1 MIDFPTDDNSRSI
14 EVESLL
20 ERIRD
25 GLVAEEELLAIAV
38 SPNSV
43 KAWLQD
49 NQSLGDD
56 EFDALGDRY
65 TLWLSE
71 TRERQERSQSVGSF
85 WSWVRLEVLRGVDNQ
100 RKKDARSLDDKR
112 KRDPQGPDARRN
124 DKPDEERIIR
134 KQTEDDS
141 NQPKDSRA
149 VLRSGLKDLEPL
161 LDFEPEGG
169 TYEDAFLLLRK
180 TLFRIRLWRIRSHP
194 NPRKNHFGDVW
205 LARLVFGSNQD
216 PDELT
221 KNTRKINGWLK
232 PYKAVFK
239 RAIDRR
245 MIQDSL
251 KDDCEAE
258 DQETGNDGRG
268 ENPSK

>member
-1 MIDFPTDDNSRSI
+1 VVEIMSDFPTGAESESQ

-20 ERIRD
+20 ERIRE
-25 GLVAEEELLAIAV
+25 GLVAEEKLLAIAG
-38 SPNSV
+38 SPNSI
-43 KAWLQD
+43 KAWLRG
-49 NQSLGDD
+49 NHSLGDD
-56 EFDALGDRY
+56 ELDALGDRY
-65 TLWLSE
+65 TLWLSDA
-71 TRERQERSQSVGSF
+71 RKRLERFQSAGSF
-85 WSWVRLEVLRGVDNQ
+85 WSWVREEVLRGVDNQ
-100 RKKDARSLDDKR
+100 RKKDERSLDDRR
-112 KRDPQGPDARRN
+112 KRDPQGEDARWNNQVNEDRIARRRT
-124 DKPDEERIIR
+124 EENA
-134 KQTEDDS
+134 DP
-141 NQPKDSRA
+141 PKSSRA
-149 VLRSGLKDLEPL
+149 VLRSGLGDLEPL

-194 NPRKNHFGDVW
+194 NPRKNHFGDIW

-232 PYKAVFK
+232 PYKTVFK

-251 KDDCEAE
+251 KDEVQNE
-258 DQETGNDGRG
+258 DQEPDGDERG
-268 ENPSK
+268 